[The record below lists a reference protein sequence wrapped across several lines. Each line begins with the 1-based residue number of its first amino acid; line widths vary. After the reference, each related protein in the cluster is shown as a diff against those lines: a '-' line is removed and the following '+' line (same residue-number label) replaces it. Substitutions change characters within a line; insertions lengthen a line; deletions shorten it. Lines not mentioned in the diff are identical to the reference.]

1 MSDGNVAFEGRGV
14 AHGFSAPPPLRLSDM
29 RFACL
34 VCLA

>member
-14 AHGFSAPPPLRLSDM
+14 AHGFSAPPPRLSDM